1 MNGNNS
7 LYSPMLQNECSRKV
21 LQISLVYK
29 YFNFKALTDT
39 YIKKLKTMILTT
51 TNSIE
56 GFKITDY
63 LGLVSGVG
71 ANTRKTSFSFSME
84 KFLKTLENSIEE
96 VKEDAFQKLRENAIK
111 LGANAVVGISIDFET
126 VPNTTYI
133 LVSTTG
139 TAVKVSW
146 LL

>member
-1 MNGNNS
+1 M
-7 LYSPMLQNECSRKV
+7 M
-21 LQISLVYK
+21 
-29 YFNFKALTDT
+29 
-39 YIKKLKTMILTT
+39 LTT
-51 TNSIE
+51 TNSLE

-63 LGLVSGVG
+63 LGVVSGVG
-71 ANTRKTSFSFSME
+71 ANTRKTSFSFKIE
-84 KFLKTLENSIEE
+84 KFLQTLENSIEE

-139 TAVKVSW
+139 TAVRAS
-146 LL
+146 